1 MSEKYNNTPG
11 EPKKRQAAPMISGK
25 LGGRD
30 VSAMIVSCL
39 FLYFLAAVLPLLIRN
54 SKQIALRLTCYL
66 GALGSLIGLL
76 IGIQA
81 LAAPTP
87 LIQSFGYILPGV
99 EFALSID
106 RLSGCFLSVISL
118 VTLLTSLYSREFMQ
132 LYQEDNLSWW
142 GFCYNMFI
150 LSMTLVVIVN
160 NAVAFLIFW
169 EIMTL
174 TSYFLVTFGYKR
186 DMVRKAGFVYIVMTH
201 IGTVFI
207 ISAFAFLGHSAGW
220 NFADLAASGGALPT
234 TAKSVIFVCALIGFG
249 TKAGVVP
256 LHVWLP
262 QAHPAAPT
270 NVSAVMSGVM
280 LKTAIY
286 GMVRLVFDILGTG
299 PAWWGAV
306 VLFIGVV
313 SAVIGVIFALMEH
326 DMKRLLAFHSVENI
340 GIILMGVGAGLIFYA
355 WSMPVP
361 AAIALAGGLFHVIN
375 HGVFKSLLFLCTGS
389 VYYATHTKDIE
400 NLGGLIH
407 RMPQTALFFL
417 IGAISISAIPPFNG
431 FASEYQIYQSLAGIS
446 YLKVSGF
453 WTVGAILSIAA
464 LALTGAL
471 AAACFVKAFGVA
483 FLALPRTHQAAEAKE
498 VPVSMRLSVA
508 PLAAICLV
516 FGIVPELVLNR
527 LTAIGGQLTG
537 SGGEIP
543 VVSTFSLN
551 LVIALVAVM
560 VLLYAGVKFM
570 GGQKV
575 RKGETWG
582 CGIELN
588 ASMEYTAASFSQPI
602 RRVYGPLLRP
612 VREVRTMY
620 DFLPY
625 FNYRIHFEEHVQS
638 LIRRYF
644 YSPLRQ
650 AVVRTSKRFRVIQ
663 CGNINLY
670 LGYIFAT
677 LILLLVWAR

>member
-1 MSEKYNNTPG
+1 
-11 EPKKRQAAPMISGK
+11 
-25 LGGRD
+25 
-30 VSAMIVSCL
+30 MIVFCL
-39 FLYFLAAVLPLLIRN
+39 VLYFLAAVLPKLFKN
-54 SKQIALRLTCYL
+54 SKELSLRLACYL
-66 GALGSLIGLL
+66 GALGSLLGLVVGL
-76 IGIQA
+76 QA
-81 LAAPTP
+81 LVSPNP
-87 LIQSFGYILPGV
+87 LYQNFGVILPGV

-106 RLSGCFLSVISL
+106 RLSGCFLFVISL
-118 VTLLTSLYSREFMQ
+118 VTMLTSLYSREYMQ
-132 LYQEDNLSWW
+132 LYKEDNLSWW

-150 LSMTLVVIVN
+150 LSMTLVVVVN

-174 TSYFLVTFGYKR
+174 ASYFLVTFGYKR

-207 ISAFAFLGHSAGW
+207 ISAFAFLGHSTGW
-220 NFADLAASGGALPT
+220 NFADLAGSVAVLSPT
-234 TAKSVIFVCALIGFG
+234 ARNLVFVCALIGFG

-262 QAHPAAPT
+262 RAHPAAPT

-286 GMVRLVFDILGTG
+286 GMVRLLFDVLGTG
-299 PAWWGAV
+299 PAWWGGI
-306 VLFIGVV
+306 VLFVGVV

-340 GIILMGVGAGLIFYA
+340 GIILMGVGAALIFYA

-361 AAIALAGGLFHVIN
+361 AAIALGAGLFHVIN
-375 HGVFKSLLFLCTGS
+375 HAVFKSLLFLCTGS

-400 NLGGLIH
+400 DLGGLIH
-407 RMPQTALFFL
+407 RMPQTAVLFL
-417 IGAISISAIPPFNG
+417 VGAISISAIPPFNG
-431 FASEYQIYQSLAGIS
+431 FASEYQIYQSLVGIS
-446 YLKVSGF
+446 SLHVSGF
-453 WTVGAILSIAA
+453 WTVSAILSIAA

-483 FLALPRTHQAAEAKE
+483 FLALPRTREAAQAKE
-498 VPVSMRLSVA
+498 VPKGMRFSLA
-508 PLAAICLV
+508 PLAAICLL
-516 FGIVPELVLNR
+516 FGIVPELVLNP
-527 LTAIGGQLTG
+527 LATIGSQLTG
-537 SGGEIP
+537 SGVEVP
-543 VVSTFSLN
+543 VIRTFSLN
-551 LVIALVAVM
+551 LVIALTVVIG
-560 VLLYAGVKFM
+560 LLYTGVKLL
-570 GGQKV
+570 GGQKA
-575 RKGETWG
+575 RRSQTWG

-588 ASMEYTAASFSQPI
+588 ANMEYTAASFSQPI

-612 VREVRTMY
+612 VREVRTEY

-625 FNYRIHFEEHVQS
+625 FNYKVYFEEHVQS
-638 LIRRYF
+638 LIGRYF

-650 AVVRTSKRFRVIQ
+650 AVVRASKKCRVIQ
-663 CGNINLY
+663 SGNISLY